1 MAKMLRNR
9 SRGIRPIISF
19 MNGLWQKGIL
29 PIVFGVVLGCFYI
42 PNSLAQ
48 SDLTLEQQRQLY
60 EQAQLWL
67 DHQDVDKYH
76 RIRDQLLDYP
86 LTPYLDYRSILV
98 NIGDKPP
105 LVIKNFIDSHRNFP
119 FSGRISAPYIEA
131 LAQKKKWSVLLTYQ
145 RSLPRQEKYRCYY
158 YTAMWHTGRKSEA
171 YQGAESLWLSGESV
185 SDACDFLFSQWRQT
199 RFFTDRQIIERMFL
213 AFEQRSFSLM
223 QYLTRQLKTDQS
235 HGQAQR
241 LLDVYRDPKRV
252 LALINTNTLSADD
265 AKTVVLGL
273 KKWAAEKPIAVYS
286 LIAQHQLTVLNTEA
300 LNQLSL
306 YVARQLLDEEQAS
319 GITEWRDQVITESG
333 DVQLIEQRIR
343 QEIRQGDW
351 RHIHRWIGYL
361 PESLQQLPKW
371 QFWLGRSEIESG
383 NEAEGI
389 NKLAALTELRS
400 FYGVAASE
408 ILQQPFV
415 YRTTTLN
422 YNPDLIE
429 PYQKALIR
437 IEELIERGKIAA
449 SKSEW
454 RWLLQR
460 VSVEER
466 AMLARYAATAHWYHL
481 AVVASIQAKL
491 WANLDLRFPRA
502 YLKWFEFFGN
512 KNNVDPISLMSLAR
526 QESAMDIEAHSP
538 VGAKGLMQIMPST
551 ARHVAKKYRLQ
562 YHNANDLFNVEK
574 NIELGSQYLHE
585 LLTRYDGNRILAFAA
600 YNAGPYRVDQWL
612 EDSDGGLDVY
622 RFIESIPFH
631 ETRGYVQNV
640 LMFENYY
647 RYLMG
652 VEGNFLQHT
661 EVETKY

>member
-1 MAKMLRNR
+1 MAKMLK
-9 SRGIRPIISF
+9 SRFRGVRPIISF
-19 MNGLWQKGIL
+19 MNGSWSRVIL
-29 PIVFGVVLGCFYI
+29 PIVLGVFIGSGFVSRSF
-42 PNSLAQ
+42 AQ
-48 SDLTLEQQRQLY
+48 SDLTLAQQRQLY
-60 EQAQLWL
+60 ERAQLWL
-67 DHQDVDKYH
+67 DQQEVKKYH

-119 FSGRISAPYIEA
+119 FAGRISAPYLDA
-131 LAQKKKWSVLLTYQ
+131 LAQQKKWSVLLTYQ
-145 RSLPRQEKYRCYY
+145 KSTPKQEKYRCYY
-158 YTAMWHTGRKSEA
+158 YTAMWHTGRKNQA
-171 YQGAESLWLSGESV
+171 YQGAESLWLSGDSV
-185 SDACDFLFSQWRQT
+185 DDACDFLFSQWRKT
-199 RFFTDRQIIERMFL
+199 RFFTDRQVIDRMFL
-213 AFEQRSFSLM
+213 AFEQRNFSLM
-223 QYLTRQLKTDQS
+223 KYLNRQLNTDQA
-235 HGQAQR
+235 HVQAQR
-241 LLDVYRDPKRV
+241 LLDVYRHPKRV
-252 LALINTNTLSADD
+252 LTLMNENALSADD
-265 AKTVVLGL
+265 SKTAFLGL
-273 KKWAAEKPIAVYS
+273 KKWAAAKPIAVYS
-286 LIAQHQLTVLNTEA
+286 LIAQHQLTLLTAEEQNHLA
-300 LNQLSL
+300 L
-306 YVARQLLDEEQAS
+306 YVAKQLLDETSVS
-319 GITEWRDQVITESG
+319 GMTKWRDQMIAESG
-333 DVQLIEQRIR
+333 DIQLIERRIR

-351 RHIHRWIGYL
+351 HHIHRWIGYL
-361 PESLQQLPKW
+361 PESLQRLPQW

-415 YRTTTLN
+415 YRTSTLS

-429 PYQKALIR
+429 PYQKALAR
-437 IEELIERGKIAA
+437 IEELIEREKIAA

-454 RWLLQR
+454 HWLLQR

-562 YHNANDLFNVEK
+562 YHNASDLFNVEK

-585 LLTRYDGNRILAFAA
+585 LLARYDGNRILAFAA

-612 EDSDGGLDVY
+612 KASDGELDVY
-622 RFIESIPFH
+622 RFIESIPFY

-652 VEGNFLQHT
+652 VKGDFLQHM

>member
-1 MAKMLRNR
+1 MTKMLK
-9 SRGIRPIISF
+9 SRFGRVGPITSF
-19 MNGLWQKGIL
+19 MNGFWGRVL
-29 PIVFGVVLGCFYI
+29 PVLLGVVIGNGYVPCG
-42 PNSLAQ
+42 LAQ
-48 SDLTLEQQRQLY
+48 SDLTLDQQRQLY
-60 EQAQLWL
+60 ERAQLWL
-67 DHQDVDKYH
+67 DQQDVQKYH

-119 FSGRISAPYIEA
+119 FAGRISAPYLDA

-145 RSLPRQEKYRCYY
+145 KSIPNQEKYRCYY
-158 YTAMWHTGRKSEA
+158 YTAMWHTGRKNEA
-171 YQGAESLWLSGESV
+171 YQGAESLWLSGNSV
-185 SDACDFLFSQWRQT
+185 SDACDFLFSQWRKT
-199 RFFTDRQIIERMFL
+199 PLFTDRQIIDRMFL

-223 QYLTRQLKTDQS
+223 QYLSRQLKTEQA
-235 HGQAQR
+235 QAQR
-241 LLDVYRDPKRV
+241 LIDIYRDPKRV
-252 LALINTNTLSADD
+252 LTLMNRDVFSEDD

-286 LIAQHQLTVLNTEA
+286 LIAQHQLSLLSSEELNHLA
-300 LNQLSL
+300 L
-306 YVARQLLDEEQAS
+306 YVASQLLDETSVS
-319 GITEWRDQVITESG
+319 GITEWRDQVIAASG
-333 DVQLIEQRIR
+333 DAPLIEQRIR
-343 QEIRQGDW
+343 QEIRRGDW
-351 RHIHRWIGYL
+351 QRIHRWIRYL
-361 PESLQQLPKW
+361 PESQQQLPGW
-371 QFWLGRSEIESG
+371 QFWLGRSEIELG

-408 ILQQPFV
+408 MLQQPFV
-415 YRTTTLN
+415 YRTSTLS

-429 PYQKALIR
+429 PYKQALTR
-437 IEELIERGKIAA
+437 IEELIERGKLAA

-481 AVVASIQAKL
+481 AVVAAIQAKL

-512 KNNVDPISLMSLAR
+512 KNKVDPISLMSLAR

-551 ARHVAKKYRLQ
+551 ARHVAKKYQLQ
-562 YHNANDLFNVEK
+562 YHSARDLFNVEK

-612 EDSDGGLDVY
+612 KDSDGELDVY

-652 VEGNFLQHT
+652 IEGDFLQHI